1 MGGVEV
7 VAMCDEANRGTG
19 LDAWL
24 AAQGR
29 LGAARRVRLEACVA
43 EAEAALEAELAWVAC
58 GPAGPGMFESAQASL
73 AHAREQ
79 LARWGTT

>member
-1 MGGVEV
+1 MGETATREQGV
-7 VAMCDEANRGTG
+7 
-19 LDAWL
+19 DAWL

-58 GPAGPGMFESAQASL
+58 GPAGTGMFESAQASL